1 MLCFVFHFDR
11 TEGHQRLKRF
21 LHPNCDVCG
30 KEFPSRMDWV
40 DHRLTPEHLR
50 QLNEL
55 LEGKVGGEGKV
66 FFFVAI
72 NFNLFKLLDGEIIEE
87 DLEIDLEPLLEE
99 SMEMEEENPF
109 LELSDDLNN
118 LQNRIPAYKKNRA
131 IATQSLKPFT
141 GYMCD
146 ICHRSFENEEY
157 AQVKRFVVFDR
168 ADF

>member
-1 MLCFVFHFDR
+1 MTYAGKNFPRAWIGSIIVWHLSIWDSWTSFSKA
-11 TEGHQRLKRF
+11 RL
-21 LHPNCDVCG
+21 
-30 KEFPSRMDWV
+30 E
-40 DHRLTPEHLR
+40 E
-50 QLNEL
+50 
-55 LEGKVGGEGKV
+55 KVKY
-66 FFFVAI
+66 FFFVAV